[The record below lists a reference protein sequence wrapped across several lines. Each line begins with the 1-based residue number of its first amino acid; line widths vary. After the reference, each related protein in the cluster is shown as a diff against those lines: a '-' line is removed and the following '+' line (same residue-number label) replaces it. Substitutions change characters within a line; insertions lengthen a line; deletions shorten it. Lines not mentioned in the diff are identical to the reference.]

1 MDSLLPG
8 SLSVTSDLLVT
19 LIYRLQGPGGTE
31 SEKGKQEF
39 EVRRNLKAQHCS
51 KGRSGN
57 HDAPALQGIILI
69 RMANRVGTW
78 PVPLRPI

>member
-39 EVRRNLKAQHCS
+39 EVRRKPLSTVARGGQATMMHLRFRELS
-51 KGRSGN
+51 SSE
-57 HDAPALQGIILI
+57 
-69 RMANRVGTW
+69 W
-78 PVPLRPI
+78 PTG